1 MPPSKVSAALA
12 GSRMGVLSIV
22 FFTVAAGAPATIVG
36 GVAVSGFAVAATAG
50 VPLGYAGRWSWARS
64 RSAT

>member
-1 MPPSKVSAALA
+1 
-12 GSRMGVLSIV
+12 MGVLSIV